1 MLGVE
6 DDEQRRIANIMN
18 CQVGVFPLKYLGIP
32 VAPKKLT
39 IDQLAVVVQK
49 VEKKLENWQSVDLS
63 YGGRKIL
70 IDACL
75 DNVPTYL
82 MGFYRLQEGLHVQID
97 SIRAKFF
104 WEGIG
109 KKKGNTI

>member
-49 VEKKLENWQSVDLS
+49 VEKKIRKLAKCGSVL
-63 YGGRKIL
+63 
-70 IDACL
+70 
-75 DNVPTYL
+75 
-82 MGFYRLQEGLHVQID
+82 
-97 SIRAKFF
+97 
-104 WEGIG
+104 WG
-109 KKKGNTI
+109 KKDPD